1 MDYMSRAI
9 LSYDYNNMNPNMSG
23 VSNGKD
29 WFLEQMTHL
38 FQVNTLLM
46 SAACTYLGFQGLY
59 HLEGH
64 WLLDQGKEIWT
75 SAQWLLK
82 AAA

>member
-1 MDYMSRAI
+1 
-9 LSYDYNNMNPNMSG
+9 MNPNMSG